1 MDLGGLQHVGEAT
14 GVLQNG
20 QLTLDRFD
28 QARHRV
34 QERRLAGSVGA
45 DDGGDRPCRNLET
58 RRPEGEVVG
67 VGQLHPPPDHRR
79 RFHRHVLHTPWSSSR
94 CPSTRNPDSAPAAEP
109 NRPIE
114 ASRSS
119 GSGTSSVEPH
129 TLQVR

>member
-1 MDLGGLQHVGEAT
+1 MDLGGLQHVGEAAR
-14 GVLQNG
+14 VLQNP
-20 QLTLDRFD
+20 QLTVDRFD

-45 DDGGDRPCRNLET
+45 DDGGDRPGGKPEIG
-58 RRPEGEVVG
+58 RPEGEVVG
-67 VGQLHPPPDHRR
+67 VGQLHLPPGHGRR
-79 RFHRHVLHTPWSSSR
+79 LHRHVLHTPWSSSR

-109 NRPIE
+109 TRPIE

-129 TLQVR
+129 TMQVR